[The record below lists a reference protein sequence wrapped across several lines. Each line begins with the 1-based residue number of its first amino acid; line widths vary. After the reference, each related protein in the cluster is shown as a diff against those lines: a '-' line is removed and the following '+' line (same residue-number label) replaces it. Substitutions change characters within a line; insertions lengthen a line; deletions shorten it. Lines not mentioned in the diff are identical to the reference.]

1 MNSSSRNF
9 NAFKL
14 ASVFAAI
21 MPKTM
26 EELKTLHAAQQELN
40 IANTQ
45 EANNSFFR
53 PRFKHPRGG
62 KSSPRMTNW
71 SWFPN
76 RKDNREVRRAQRV
89 RMNVYDR
96 RVAALRSMISKGCIG
111 QTNERNDL
119 IKIENLKI
127 PLTLYVE
134 CGGTFALP
142 PTKPVDRFAAFKN
155 L

>member
-14 ASVFAAI
+14 SSVFAAI

-26 EELKTLHAAQQELN
+26 EELKAIHAAQKELD
-40 IANTQ
+40 IPSAQ
-45 EANNSFFR
+45 NSFFR

-62 KSSPRMTNW
+62 QTSPRWNSSSDW
-71 SWFPN
+71 SN
-76 RKDNREVRRAQRV
+76 SGNHREVRRAQRV

-111 QTNERNDL
+111 QANDRNDL
-119 IKIENLKI
+119 IQVENLRI
-127 PLTLYVE
+127 PLTLYIE
-134 CGGTFALP
+134 CGGTFAYYL